1 MVIYVEKMKVF
12 IDNGSVLIVV
22 NMKIG
27 EWCWERLKAGGE
39 GDDRG

>member
-1 MVIYVEKMKVF
+1 MKVF

-27 EWCWERLKAGGE
+27 GLKFFKNFILE
-39 GDDRG
+39 YIVD

>member
-27 EWCWERLKAGGE
+27 EWWERLKAEGE